1 MTKEDVEIMRK
12 EMVFHTIN
20 FTLVRKLEYNY
31 LAADLF
37 QYICYWVLFNEE
49 ENKNYHD
56 GQYWTYFSANDL
68 VNMEFKGISKW
79 TVQRAIWV
87 LVDSGLVKTG
97 NFNDKKS
104 NHTLWYTVDK
114 IDIEFWQPNLIKLF
128 KKRGRK
134 GASSAVQNCTDV
146 QSEGGAELHQDDSKT
161 APTVVQN
168 CTDSLYISNNNH
180 TNNHSTNQE
189 KEIIFL
195 NNQHQQV
202 DKVVSE
208 DGDSSHESD
217 SKNQYPFSAKEWQK
231 WRTLL
236 PKMPYSI
243 SDIEKLKEMVD
254 EYGAESIEKNLK
266 YFDDDY
272 HRESMSKFLK
282 SVEGGASSDRWE
294 ARQKKN
300 GEYRLRW

>member
-1 MTKEDVEIMRK
+1 MLRSFLVTTMGKHYQKYEGQLV
-12 EMVFHTIN
+12 
-20 FTLVRKLEYNY
+20 TLSRKLLRETKGDY
-31 LAADLF
+31 LAVDFF
-37 QYICYWVLFNEE
+37 QYICYWVLKNE
-49 ENKNYHD
+49 HD
-56 GQYWTYFSANDL
+56 GKNLHDGCYWTHFSVADIIKVPDYDYVTEWQAKRALRSL
-68 VNMEFKGISKW
+68 VE
-79 TVQRAIWV
+79 
-87 LVDSGLVKTG
+87 
-97 NFNDKKS
+97 KKFVRRGVYNKKAS
-104 NHTLWYTVDK
+104 DRTPWYTVDK
-114 IDIEFWQPNLIKLF
+114 ETIAKYQPNLIALWD
-128 KKRGRK
+128 KKGREK
-134 GASSAVQNCTDV
+134 SQPTTDEKTTRPREDF
-146 QSEGGAELHQDDSKT
+146 QPSTGGNSTEYIY
-161 APTVVQN
+161 TV
-168 CTDSLYISNNNH
+168 DNNH
-180 TNNHSTNQE
+180 CNNQTPNQE

-254 EYGAESIEKNLK
+254 EYGAESIEKNIK

-272 HRESMSKFLK
+272 HRESMSKFLS

>member
-68 VNMEFKGISKW
+68 VNMEFKDISKW

-146 QSEGGAELHQDDSKT
+146 QSEGGAELHQDNGKI

-189 KEIIFL
+189 KNNNI
-195 NNQHQQV
+195 NNQHHH
-202 DKVVSE
+202 DDGCGDEGCTKSE
-208 DGDSSHESD
+208 HPLDAKTW
-217 SKNQYPFSAKEWQK
+217 SKYAK
-231 WRTLL
+231 RL
-236 PKMPYSI
+236 PKGIFDDTQATKVRELIDRYGE
-243 SDIEKLKEMVD
+243 EKVD
-254 EYGAESIEKNLK
+254 EFVAYVAKDWPEVTTIPKFVEIVTDQL
-266 YFDDDY
+266 
-272 HRESMSKFLK
+272 SMAYYDAKRKGK
-282 SVEGGASSDRWE
+282 SFGKIS
-294 ARQKKN
+294 N
-300 GEYRLRW
+300 EYRLNW